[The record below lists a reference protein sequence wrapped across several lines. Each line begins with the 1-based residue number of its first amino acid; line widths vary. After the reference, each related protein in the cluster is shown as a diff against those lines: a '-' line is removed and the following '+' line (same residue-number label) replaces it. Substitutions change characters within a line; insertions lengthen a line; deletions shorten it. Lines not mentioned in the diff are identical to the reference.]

1 MPAPGDDQCPVCHTT
16 IEAGTDQGGE
26 EQRAECPGCGADLV
40 RPEGRGWNVAGD
52 APAG

>member
-1 MPAPGDDQCPVCHTT
+1 MPDDDQCPVCHTL
-16 IEAGTDQGGE
+16 IPADTDTG

>member
-1 MPAPGDDQCPVCHTT
+1 VSDDDQCPVCHTT
-16 IEAGTDQGGE
+16 IPEDSDPGE

-40 RPEGRGWNVAGD
+40 RPQGRGWNVAGD